1 LAGLLALAACSGDGL
16 EVSSELDAVTDVTV
30 TDEVEQSALEL
41 ASDVEEQMDMLTEE
55 IQTSEAASELES
67 AWSNIQTSVTAA
79 IASMQSDGTVATDEI
94 EEALDE
100 FQTELDAAGDEI
112 APEVRSAW
120 ESLKTSL
127 QDLMN

>member
-1 LAGLLALAACSGDGL
+1 LAACSGDGL
-16 EVSSELDAVTDVTV
+16 EDVSSELDAVTDVTV
-30 TDEVEQSALEL
+30 TDEVEQGALEL

-55 IQTSEAASELES
+55 IQTSEASSELES